1 MADSSSD
8 FFEYGRGYALYSQG
22 MTDVGRKFAKDPIT
36 GKEVDAPEPELIK
49 AAIERDTLL
58 IARAAGSDLT
68 LNEYKNLH
76 DSVAFLQ
83 RQYRDQKITNA
94 TYQEKLWSLPGRAKR
109 ERTEKKTTHYTP
121 SRDAKTGEPKA
132 GKPDADV
139 ASVPIETMRK
149 LSPEIGDMP
158 KTDFKEFW
166 DSVVERAGVDPA
178 QYGSTSAGFA
188 ERHDR
193 SGPRP
198 PGDGDVEQRS
208 GAPPVQLGASSN
220 DPSPPASGGKRGGWL
235 DQLQSGLDAIGIV
248 EPTPFADGINAG
260 ISGMRALADPKN
272 AGKHLRNAGI
282 SLVSA
287 FVPYVGDAAK
297 LAKYG
302 DKIDPQT
309 KAGRMLASL
318 GLGGGGSDGGGG
330 SGGDGSGSSGSRSD
344 SGAGGLIEGA
354 LGAIGNLARAMGPV
368 GFAVAGVVLGLKAFV
383 TWMGKVDE
391 AARKTIEGNRH
402 LAQYSGGLAGSY
414 ATLDNQRLLRD
425 IERGQQLT
433 GPLGRLTGAQSANEA
448 ARQDLFLPF
457 QKPGVDMQAF
467 FVNISTY
474 AIQIIDYLEPIS
486 ELLQAWY
493 GEEKDKNLATSAAQ
507 YMAREAN
514 ERMAKRRL

>member
-22 MTDVGRKFAKDPIT
+22 MTDVGAQKD
-36 GKEVDAPEPELIK
+36 DASQEELIRS
-49 AAIERDTLL
+49 AIEHDTLL
-58 IARAAGSDLT
+58 LANAAGKDLSMS
-68 LNEYKNLH
+68 EYANIH
-76 DSVAFLQ
+76 DAVASLQ
-83 RQYRDQKITNA
+83 RQYLDQKITNA
-94 TYQEKLWSLPGRAKR
+94 TYQEKLWSIPDRIKKAR
-109 ERTEKKTTHYTP
+109 SQKKTTHYTP

-132 GKPDADV
+132 RKPDADV

-149 LSPEIGDMP
+149 LSPEMGDMP

-330 SGGDGSGSSGSRSD
+330 SGGDGSGSSGSSSSGGRSD

-425 IERGQQLT
+425 IERGQQMT

-457 QKPGVDMQAF
+457 QKLGVDMQAF
-467 FVNISTY
+467 FPNISTY

-493 GEEKDKNLATSAAQ
+493 GEEKDKNLATNAAQ